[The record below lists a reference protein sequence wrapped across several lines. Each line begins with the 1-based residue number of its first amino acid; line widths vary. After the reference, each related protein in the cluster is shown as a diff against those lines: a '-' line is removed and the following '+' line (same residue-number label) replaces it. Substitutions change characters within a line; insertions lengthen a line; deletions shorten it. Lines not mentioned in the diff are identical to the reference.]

1 MGVCVGQGETLLLC
15 QDCLA
20 VNKIA
25 LQTDEIIEK
34 DKRIWGESQTV
45 ELLPCKREDTV
56 SESLHSRQTLGGGR
70 LAAILALVRQTGGSL
85 ELSGQAV

>member
-1 MGVCVGQGETLLLC
+1 MSVCVGQGETLWLG
-15 QDCLA
+15 QDGLA

-45 ELLPCKREDTV
+45 KLLPCKREDTV
-56 SESLHSRQTLGGGR
+56 SESLHSRKTLGGGR
-70 LAAILALVRQTGGSL
+70 LAQS
-85 ELSGQAV
+85 